1 VHRSPAWPVG
11 PVGNRDVIHK
21 STGTYALTGSQPP
34 TNCPEE
40 PNEIVRWIEIILAFV
55 IKHSNVI

>member
-1 VHRSPAWPVG
+1 VG

-21 STGTYALTGSQPP
+21 STGTHALTGSQPP

-40 PNEIVRWIEIILAFV
+40 PIKYV
-55 IKHSNVI
+55 IKIKSKVGVNGTTTNG